1 MSCSVIK
8 HERQVL
14 IMSVHS
20 SAKIT
25 LLVNRMILLATVILL
40 FALPGL
46 LDWYQGFRPLG
57 LHGAAAIFFGFYLC
71 MPPVFFAL
79 WHMDRLLVNIL
90 AGQVF
95 ATGNVHRIRRIR
107 WCCAAVSLICA
118 LAGCFYQPL
127 IFLAVIM
134 AFLALVVTV
143 VGQVMKAAV
152 EIREENDLTI

>member
-1 MSCSVIK
+1 
-8 HERQVL
+8 
-14 IMSVHS
+14 MSVQS
-20 SAKIT
+20 STKIT
-25 LLVNRMILLATVILL
+25 LWVNRVILLTATLLL
-40 FALPGL
+40 FALPRL
-46 LDWYQGFRPLG
+46 LNWYQGFRPLG

-95 ATGNVHRIRRIR
+95 VTINVRRIRAIR
-107 WCCAAVSLICA
+107 WCCAVVSLICA
-118 LAGCFYQPL
+118 IAGFCYQPL